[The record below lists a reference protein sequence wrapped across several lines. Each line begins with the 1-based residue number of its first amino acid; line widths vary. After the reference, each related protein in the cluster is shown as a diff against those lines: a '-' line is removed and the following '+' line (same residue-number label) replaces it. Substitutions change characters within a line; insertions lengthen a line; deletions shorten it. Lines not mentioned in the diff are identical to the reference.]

1 MAKILIVQGS
11 LSPHS
16 KTATVVNEAE
26 KILQARKIDCDLMD
40 LRSLNLQFC
49 DGSRLS
55 DYNPDVQ
62 EAYHRVEAA
71 DGYIFGMPVYC
82 YSVSGPLKNFI
93 DLTSGAMENKVAGI
107 ICNAGGARSFMASAD
122 LVKILLYESNVLTV
136 QPIVGTVGQDFEN
149 GRLINPKVVS
159 KLQGMIEA
167 LLARLPGEARQ

>member
-1 MAKILIVQGS
+1 
-11 LSPHS
+11 
-16 KTATVVNEAE
+16 
-26 KILQARKIDCDLMD
+26 
-40 LRSLNLQFC
+40 
-49 DGSRLS
+49 
-55 DYNPDVQ
+55 
-62 EAYHRVEAA
+62 
-71 DGYIFGMPVYC
+71 
-82 YSVSGPLKNFI
+82 
-93 DLTSGAMENKVAGI
+93 MENKVAGI